1 VCALIKVTHGSEPV
15 ILGWGR
21 TTGLSASGKFEV
33 KESEPKVKESERR
46 RRKAGLEWMHQGCK
60 KLDPDHA
67 DSLIRRSVAAFR
79 FDAAQH
85 QLGGKWTSFVA
96 QPHQLVKANAT
107 CSFAKGHLGV
117 LKDANACAA
126 AARNVENMYGQREL
140 PEGQGYFRFG
150 KNEQAGLCQLYK
162 VDDVNNDTCGPKQT
176 VVDNKDFDL
185 YKIVPGL

>member
-1 VCALIKVTHGSEPV
+1 
-15 ILGWGR
+15 
-21 TTGLSASGKFEV
+21 
-33 KESEPKVKESERR
+33 
-46 RRKAGLEWMHQGCK
+46 MHQGCK

-107 CSFAKGHLGV
+107 VPHRTLCYFVTARVTCDCYWQCSHAKGHLGV

-176 VVDNKDFDL
+176 IVDDKDFDL
-185 YKIVPGL
+185 YKIVPSL